1 MRTPINKLR
10 RRFLRGITLIEVL
23 IGSFILVIAMMG
35 TVSMMLALN
44 GLSLQ
49 NSQRSAAVSIARRA
63 IEAVHNQG
71 YTKATEGTTTTYY
84 DVYGNGGSASKVS
97 TDRYSVATTV
107 LTNPSFTGAWSA
119 STYPDRLRSVK
130 VVVSRI
136 SDGKVLETTGTYL
149 ALGGP

>member
-1 MRTPINKLR
+1 M
-10 RRFLRGITLIEVL
+10 EVL

-49 NSQRSAAVSIARRA
+49 NSQRSTAVSIARRA
-63 IEAVHNQG
+63 METVHSLG
-71 YTKATEGTTTTYY
+71 YANATEGTTTTYY
-84 DVYGNGGSASKVS
+84 DVYGNGGSTTKVA

-107 LTNPSFTGAWSA
+107 LTNPSFTGTWNE

-136 SDGKVLETTGTYL
+136 SDSKVLETTGTYL
-149 ALGGP
+149 AKDGP